1 MHDLDVTGQLASVA
15 HTVKTTSDVHQAGLV
30 CTAENVGAAVD
41 DGLRFFSNDLLRNVR
56 LFDGERAAETAAII
70 SPRFSIGFTAV
81 AGGSAVAVFSGFF
94 SAEVQI
100 APIM

>member
-1 MHDLDVTGQLASVA
+1 MSVPISSAS
-15 HTVKTTSDVHQAGLV
+15 
-30 CTAENVGAAVD
+30 
-41 DGLRFFSNDLLRNVR
+41 
-56 LFDGERAAETAAII
+56 AAETAAII

>member
-56 LFDGERAAETAAII
+56 LFDGEGPAETAATV
-70 SPRFSIGFTAV
+70 SLFHFT
-81 AGGSAVAVFSGFF
+81 
-94 SAEVQI
+94 I
-100 APIM
+100 L